1 MGTEAIN
8 KSNGISSIYYAG
20 QNFPGNATMMSPE
33 DILQYVS
40 KALEDIGGQLEDYKN
55 IVKDR
60 QEKAKDLRALASTI
74 RDMQQNG
81 DLKSYDSAKYNEF
94 MTTMAKYKDS
104 DPDVAKA
111 YHHFLDSYGGYIDT
125 NTGKKVGILA
135 NEDGHWIGKSGK
147 GDNQDMCMNAEELGR
162 VLKNIEDA
170 QSNLQSDNELT
181 MMTLQ
186 QLLQRRNQISQFSSN
201 AMNMMNEGMKS
212 IIGNIR

>member
-1 MGTEAIN
+1 MSMNGVN
-8 KSNGISSIYYAG
+8 KSGNTSSIH
-20 QNFPGNATMMSPE
+20 QMSSNFPGSAAMMSPE

-40 KALEDIGGQLEDYKN
+40 KALGDIGGQLEDYKN

-81 DLKSYDSAKYNEF
+81 DLKSYDAAKYNEF

-104 DPDVAKA
+104 DPEVRKA
-111 YHHFLDSYGGYIDT
+111 YEHFMDSYGGYIDT
-125 NTGKKVGILA
+125 NTGKKVGVLA
-135 NEDGHWIGKSGK
+135 SDDGHWIGKSGN
-147 GDNQDMCMNAEELGR
+147 GDHQDMCMNVEELGR
-162 VLKNIEDA
+162 VMKNIEDA
-170 QSNLQSDNELT
+170 QGNLQSDNELT
-181 MMTLQ
+181 LMTLQ
-186 QLLQRRNQISQFSSN
+186 QLMQRRNQISQFGSN